1 MMFKE
6 YPDVV
11 DVSTLAEMLQISRK
25 AAYALLADGAIKHR
39 KIGRIYRVPKK
50 AVIEFLTK

>member
-1 MMFKE
+1 MFSE

-25 AAYALLADGAIKHR
+25 AAYTLLADNKIKHR
-39 KIGRIYRVPKK
+39 KIGRIYRISKT
-50 AVIEFLTK
+50 AIIDFLTK

>member
-1 MMFKE
+1 MFTE

-25 AAYALLADGAIKHR
+25 AAYMLLGDGSIKHR
-39 KIGRIYRVPKK
+39 KIGRIYRIPKN
-50 AVIEFLTK
+50 AIIDFLTK